1 MSLSGVRFPSFYI
14 IKRNKKK
21 TLLLKNLK
29 TFELGLRLP
38 SYNKDAMAEQSPKW
52 KGNDMKIL
60 IAEDD
65 TSLRKAL
72 ISILQKNNY
81 SVDAVDNGN
90 DALDYLRSDLYD
102 AAILDI
108 MMPALDGVS
117 VLVRA
122 RREHHATPVLFLTA
136 KSEIDDKITGLD
148 AGANDYLT
156 KPFDMRE
163 LLARMRVLTR
173 TSDAQPDNTLM
184 YGNTSLNTQ
193 SFELSAPGGG
203 YKLANKEYQTMLLL
217 MRSPKAV
224 ISSSQFLE
232 NIWDPDSRAEEN
244 TVWTYISY
252 LRRKLEAIGSNLQIR
267 TMRGAGYV
275 LEVRR

>member
-1 MSLSGVRFPSFYI
+1 
-14 IKRNKKK
+14 
-21 TLLLKNLK
+21 
-29 TFELGLRLP
+29 
-38 SYNKDAMAEQSPKW
+38 
-52 KGNDMKIL
+52 MKIL

-65 TSLRKAL
+65 TSLRRAL
-72 ISILQKNNY
+72 VSILQKNNY
-81 SVDAVDNGN
+81 SVDAVDNGC
-90 DALDYLRSDLYD
+90 DALDYLCSDLYD

-108 MMPALDGVS
+108 MMPVLDGVS

-122 RREHHATPVLFLTA
+122 RMEHHATPVLLLTA

-163 LLARMRVLTR
+163 LLARLRVLTR
-173 TSDAQPDNTLM
+173 KNDVQQSNILI

-193 SFELSAPGGG
+193 SFELSAPGGS
-203 YKLANKEYQTMLLL
+203 YKLANKEYQTMLFF
-217 MRSPKAV
+217 MRSPETV
-224 ISSSQFLE
+224 ISSSKFLE

-252 LRRKLEAIGSNLQIR
+252 LRRNLEAIGANLQKR
-267 TMRGAGYV
+267 TMRGAGYI